1 MCPATNKPTAIYF
14 NPISVRLI
22 IIVSSIQKVMYD
34 ILDYVLQ
41 QVQHVAGRVLLKL
54 HMRFNLPRCQQ
65 VFLKFRVPARCL
77 LWISK
82 KFGTWEL
89 CVIL

>member
-1 MCPATNKPTAIYF
+1 MCPATNKPTVIYF
-14 NPISVRLI
+14 NPISVRVI
-22 IIVSSIQKVMYD
+22 IMYD